1 MNPNPIGPSPLFP
14 RQVITDRET
23 GRSRGFGFVTFADAS
38 AAAAAVQTMHGADIM
53 GRACRIDFSE
63 DRRGGGGG
71 GGGRGP
77 PGPPGGYAPSG
88 GGGGYDRDRSG
99 GYDRDRSGGYDRG
112 GRDSRGG
119 GGYDGGGRPPP
130 PADQPPPP
138 PDSSA
143 YGYAGPVV
151 EAGAGARGVCNDF
164 LRGACKW
171 GDRCRYSHVG
181 GASQAAPP
189 PSNRRDDGPKVEL
202 GGDWNCDGCGNSN
215 FSWRKTCKKCN
226 APKSQALKDAEK
238 AATGGWLTAGLSDTS
253 NRIFVKGFDPEKVN
267 EDDLKELFGG
277 IGIIA
282 RVRQRHG
289 FPDQWPHAV
298 KIYKDESGKPKD
310 EAVIKYDDPMA
321 AQSAPGFYDGFELK
335 GSKLSVSIATS
346 KERPEDEGGGGGGGG
361 GYGGRG
367 GGYGGGRGGGRG
379 GGGYGGRGGGGRG
392 GGYRGGGGGG
402 GYGGGGGGYGG
413 GGGGGYGG
421 GGDRGGYRGGGGGG
435 YDRHRPY

>member
-1 MNPNPIGPSPLFP
+1 M
-14 RQVITDRET
+14 
-23 GRSRGFGFVTFADAS
+23 
-38 AAAAAVQTMHGADIM
+38 
-53 GRACRIDFSE
+53 
-63 DRRGGGGG
+63 
-71 GGGRGP
+71 
-77 PGPPGGYAPSG
+77 
-88 GGGGYDRDRSG
+88 
-99 GYDRDRSGGYDRG
+99 
-112 GRDSRGG
+112 
-119 GGYDGGGRPPP
+119 
-130 PADQPPPP
+130 
-138 PDSSA
+138 
-143 YGYAGPVV
+143 
-151 EAGAGARGVCNDF
+151 
-164 LRGACKW
+164 
-171 GDRCRYSHVG
+171 
-181 GASQAAPP
+181 
-189 PSNRRDDGPKVEL
+189 EL
-202 GGDWNCDGCGNSN
+202 GGDWTCDGCGNSN

-361 GYGGRG
+361 G
-367 GGYGGGRGGGRG
+367 
-379 GGGYGGRGGGGRG
+379 GGYGGRGDTAAAGAGAEAGGAPRWRRRGGPRRRVPRRRRWRGLRGRG
-392 GGYRGGGGGG
+392 AGATGAGAGATAAVGTAADTGEAAGEGTTGTGPTELLRI
-402 GYGGGGGGYGG
+402 
-413 GGGGGYGG
+413 
-421 GGDRGGYRGGGGGG
+421 
-435 YDRHRPY
+435 

>member
-1 MNPNPIGPSPLFP
+1 M
-14 RQVITDRET
+14 
-23 GRSRGFGFVTFADAS
+23 
-38 AAAAAVQTMHGADIM
+38 
-53 GRACRIDFSE
+53 
-63 DRRGGGGG
+63 
-71 GGGRGP
+71 
-77 PGPPGGYAPSG
+77 
-88 GGGGYDRDRSG
+88 
-99 GYDRDRSGGYDRG
+99 
-112 GRDSRGG
+112 
-119 GGYDGGGRPPP
+119 
-130 PADQPPPP
+130 
-138 PDSSA
+138 
-143 YGYAGPVV
+143 
-151 EAGAGARGVCNDF
+151 CNDF

-181 GASQAAPP
+181 GVQQNAPP
-189 PSNRRDDGPKVEL
+189 PSDRRDEGPKVEL

-298 KIYKDESGKPKD
+298 KIYKDEAGKPKD

-361 GYGGRG
+361 GGGRG

-379 GGGYGGRGGGGRG
+379 GGIRRRPRRRGRGGGTAAAAGEGATAAGEGATAAGEGATAAVGTAADTGEAAGEGRQA
-392 GGYRGGGGGG
+392 
-402 GYGGGGGGYGG
+402 
-413 GGGGGYGG
+413 
-421 GGDRGGYRGGGGGG
+421 
-435 YDRHRPY
+435 PALLSFPL

>member
-1 MNPNPIGPSPLFP
+1 M
-14 RQVITDRET
+14 
-23 GRSRGFGFVTFADAS
+23 
-38 AAAAAVQTMHGADIM
+38 
-53 GRACRIDFSE
+53 
-63 DRRGGGGG
+63 
-71 GGGRGP
+71 
-77 PGPPGGYAPSG
+77 
-88 GGGGYDRDRSG
+88 
-99 GYDRDRSGGYDRG
+99 
-112 GRDSRGG
+112 
-119 GGYDGGGRPPP
+119 
-130 PADQPPPP
+130 
-138 PDSSA
+138 
-143 YGYAGPVV
+143 
-151 EAGAGARGVCNDF
+151 
-164 LRGACKW
+164 
-171 GDRCRYSHVG
+171 
-181 GASQAAPP
+181 
-189 PSNRRDDGPKVEL
+189 EL

-379 GGGYGGRGGGGRG
+379 GGIRRRPRRRGQGWGVPRRRRGRGLRRRGRG
-392 GGYRGGGGGG
+392 LRRRG
-402 GYGGGGGGYGG
+402 
-413 GGGGGYGG
+413 
-421 GGDRGGYRGGGGGG
+421 RGLRRRWGPRRIQGRRRG
-435 YDRHRPY
+435 RVRQAPAILSFPL